1 MTVSRTTSFGKRA
14 AAAPPVRVHATA
26 PAAEPA
32 PTPAVPVSP
41 QARFLSRLPYFTAAL
56 SLALI
61 YRFKAQLATATD
73 WDAPNAPGYY
83 SLLAMGASGRQQIVD
98 HGEWWRLF
106 TAASLHGSLD
116 HLIGNLITFAIVG
129 LLLEPM
135 IGIGWFAAIYFT
147 GGFAGTVL
155 SVAFNPANVM
165 SVGASGAIMATLAA
179 LFTLSFHAGA
189 PRPNLMRRVAAGS
202 LFPALIPAAA
212 SGGATVDIHAHLGG
226 CLAGAALAFAMLIFW
241 REEDESPPGR
251 SWAAILAGVWVALT
265 VGAFAASATTYRHYA
280 KDGLDYIPPNEM
292 PKDMLSG
299 SYALVEKYGKDPR
312 AHMFRG
318 LYFLGKRNA
327 ADAEPYFR
335 TAIRLGENNPVM
347 GDGFRDWSVVLLA
360 LSVHAQRRSTEA
372 QGIVAPICARR
383 DTLDRRTQETLQ
395 ITRLCR

>member
-1 MTVSRTTSFGKRA
+1 MAISRTTSFGKRA
-14 AAAPPVRVHATA
+14 PVAAPPAHMRTA
-26 PAAEPA
+26 APVADSTPA
-32 PTPAVPVSP
+32 PVVPPSP
-41 QARFLSRLPYFTAAL
+41 LARTLSRLPYFTVVF

-61 YRFKAQLATATD
+61 YRFKSELAAATD
-73 WDAPNAPGYY
+73 WQAANTPGYY
-83 SLLAMGASGRQQIVD
+83 SLLAAGASGRQQIVE

-147 GGFAGTVL
+147 GGFVGAVL
-155 SVAFNPANVM
+155 SVMINPADVLG
-165 SVGASGAIMATLAA
+165 VGASGAIMATLAA

-189 PRPNLMRRVAAGS
+189 PRPNLMRRVAAGA

-212 SGGATVDIHAHLGG
+212 SGGAIVDIHAHLGG
-226 CLAGAALAFAMLIFW
+226 CLAGAVLAFVMLIYW
-241 REEDESPPGR
+241 QEEDEHPPGR
-251 SWAAILAGVWVALT
+251 SLAAIIASVWVAAT
-265 VGAFAASATTYRHYA
+265 VWAFSASTQTYAHYA
-280 KDGLDYIPPNEM
+280 KDGLGYIPPNEM

-318 LYFLGKRNA
+318 LYFLGKHNA

-335 TAIRLGENNPVM
+335 TAIRLGEKSPVM

-360 LSVHAQRRSTEA
+360 LSVQAQRRPAEA
-372 QGIVAPICARR
+372 HGIVAPVCAKR
-383 DTLDRRTQETLQ
+383 DTLDRRTRETLQ
-395 ITRLCR
+395 LTRLC

>member
-1 MTVSRTTSFGKRA
+1 MAFPRTTNFGKRA
-14 AAAPPVRVHATA
+14 VAAPPGRAK
-26 PAAEPA
+26 PAAVIAEPVPA
-32 PTPAVPVSP
+32 PTAPLNPL
-41 QARFLSRLPYFTAAL
+41 ARTLSRLPYFTVAL

-61 YRFKAQLATATD
+61 YRFKTELAAATD

-83 SLLAMGASGRQQIVD
+83 SLLAMGASGRQQILEQ
-98 HGEWWRLF
+98 GEWWRLF

-155 SVAFNPANVM
+155 SVAFNPADVM

-179 LFTLSFHAGA
+179 LFALSFHTGA
-189 PRPNLMRRVAAGS
+189 PRPNLMRRVAAGA
-202 LFPALIPAAA
+202 LFPAMIPTVT
-212 SGGATVDIHAHLGG
+212 SGGAAVDVHAHLGG
-226 CLAGAALAFAMLIFW
+226 CLAGAVVAFAMLIFW
-241 REEDESPPGR
+241 QEEDEYPPGR
-251 SWAAILAGVWVALT
+251 SLAAIIAGLWVALT
-265 VGAFAASATTYRHYA
+265 VWAFSASAQTYARYA
-280 KDGLDYIPPNEM
+280 KNGFDYIPPSEM

-335 TAIRLGENNPVM
+335 AAIRLGEKSPVM

-360 LSVHAQRRSTEA
+360 LSVHAQHRSAEA
-372 QGIVAPICARR
+372 HAIVAPVCARR
-383 DTLDRRTQETLQ
+383 DTLDQRTRETLQ
-395 ITRLCR
+395 ITRLC

>member
-1 MTVSRTTSFGKRA
+1 MTASKTTSFGKRA
-14 AAAPPVRVHATA
+14 VTAPLVRAPTA
-26 PAAEPA
+26 PAVVADS
-32 PTPAVPVSP
+32 TPAAPSSP
-41 QARFLSRLPYFTAAL
+41 LTRTLSRLPYFTVVL

-61 YRFKAQLATATD
+61 YRFKAELTAATD
-73 WDAPNAPGYY
+73 WDAPNAPGYF
-83 SLLAMGASGRQQIVD
+83 SLLALGASGRQQIVEQ
-98 HGEWWRLF
+98 GEWWRLF

-155 SVAFNPANVM
+155 SMLINPADM
-165 SVGASGAIMATLAA
+165 LSVGASGAIMATLAA

-189 PRPNLMRRVAAGS
+189 PRPNLMRRVAAGA
-202 LFPALIPAAA
+202 LFPALIPAVS

-241 REEDESPPGR
+241 REEDEYPPGR
-251 SWAAILAGVWVALT
+251 SLAAALAGLWVALT
-265 VGAFAASATTYRHYA
+265 VWAFSASTQTYAQYA
-280 KDGLDYIPPNEM
+280 KDGFDYIPPNEM
-292 PKDMLSG
+292 PRDMLSG

-335 TAIRLGENNPVM
+335 TAIRLGEKSPVM
-347 GDGFRDWSVVLLA
+347 GDNFRDWSVALLG
-360 LSVHAQRRSTEA
+360 LSVAVQRRPAEA
-372 QGIVAPICARR
+372 QGIVAPVCAKR
-383 DTLDRRTQETLQ
+383 DTLDRRTRETLQ
-395 ITRLCR
+395 ITRLC

>member
-1 MTVSRTTSFGKRA
+1 MTASRTTSFGKRA
-14 AAAPPVRVHATA
+14 AAAPPVRVQAA
-26 PAAEPA
+26 AAIAEPA
-32 PTPAVPVSP
+32 PTPTVPASP
-41 QARFLSRLPYFTAAL
+41 LVRILSRLPYFTVVL

-61 YRFKAQLATATD
+61 YRFRSELAAATD

-83 SLLAMGASGRQQIVD
+83 SLLALGASGRQQIVE

-147 GGFAGTVL
+147 GGLAGTIL
-155 SVAFNPANVM
+155 SMAINPADVL

-189 PRPNLMRRVAAGS
+189 PRPNLMRRVAAAS
-202 LFPALIPAAA
+202 LFPALIPAVS
-212 SGGATVDIHAHLGG
+212 SGGATVDVHAHLGG
-226 CLAGAALAFAMLIFW
+226 CLAGAVLAFAMLIFW
-241 REEDESPPGR
+241 QEEDEYPQGR
-251 SWAAILAGVWVALT
+251 SLAAILAGVWVALT
-265 VGAFAASATTYRHYA
+265 VWAFSASTQTYAHYA
-280 KDGLDYIPPNEM
+280 KDGLGYIPPNEM
-292 PKDMLSG
+292 PKDMMSG

-335 TAIRLGENNPVM
+335 TAIRLGEKSPAM
-347 GDGFRDWSVVLLA
+347 GDNFRDWSVALLG
-360 LSVHAQRRSTEA
+360 LSVAVQRRTTEA
-372 QGIVAPICARR
+372 QGIVAPVCARR
-383 DTLDRRTQETLQ
+383 DTLDRRTRETLQ
-395 ITRLCR
+395 ITRLC

>member
-1 MTVSRTTSFGKRA
+1 MALTRTTNFGKRA
-14 AAAPPVRVHATA
+14 AAAPARTQVAA
-26 PAAEPA
+26 AKAEPA
-32 PTPAVPVSP
+32 PQPATPAGPW
-41 QARFLSRLPYFTAAL
+41 ARALSRLPYFTVVL

-61 YRFKAQLATATD
+61 YRFKGELAAATD

-83 SLLAMGASGRQQIVD
+83 SLLAAGASGRQQILD

-155 SVAFNPANVM
+155 SMLLNPANVM

-202 LFPALIPAAA
+202 LFPALMPAVS
-212 SGGATVDIHAHLGG
+212 SGGATVDVHAHLGG
-226 CLAGAALAFAMLIFW
+226 CLAGAVLAFVMLIFW
-241 REEDESPPGR
+241 REEDEHPPAR
-251 SWAAILAGVWVALT
+251 SLAAILAGVWVALT
-265 VGAFAASATTYRHYA
+265 VWAFSASTQTYAHYA
-280 KDGLDYIPPNEM
+280 KDGFDYIPPGEM
-292 PKDMLSG
+292 PKDMMSG

-312 AHMFRG
+312 AHLFRG
-318 LYFLGKRNA
+318 LYFLGKYNA

-335 TAIRLGENNPVM
+335 TAIRLGAKSPVM
-347 GDGFRDWSVVLLA
+347 GDEFRDWSVSLLA
-360 LSVHAQRRSTEA
+360 LSVRVQRRSAEA
-372 QGIVAPICARR
+372 EGIVAPLCARR
-383 DTLDRRTQETLQ
+383 DALDRRTRETLQ
-395 ITRLCR
+395 ITRLCLN

>member
-1 MTVSRTTSFGKRA
+1 MVSRTTSFGKRA
-14 AAAPPVRVHATA
+14 VTAPPVRAQTA
-26 PAAEPA
+26 PAAVADSIPS
-32 PTPAVPVSP
+32 PVPVSGLT
-41 QARFLSRLPYFTAAL
+41 RTLSRLPYFTVVL

-61 YRFKAQLATATD
+61 YRFRAELAAATD
-73 WDAPNAPGYY
+73 WDAPNAPGYF
-83 SLLAMGASGRQQIVD
+83 SLLALGASGRQQIVD

-155 SVAFNPANVM
+155 SMLINPADM
-165 SVGASGAIMATLAA
+165 LSVGASGAIMATLAA

-189 PRPNLMRRVAAGS
+189 PRPNLMRRIAAGS
-202 LFPALIPAAA
+202 LFPALIPAVS

-226 CLAGAALAFAMLIFW
+226 CLAGAVLAFAMLIFW

-251 SWAAILAGVWVALT
+251 SLAAALAGLWVALT
-265 VGAFAASATTYRHYA
+265 VWAFSASTQTYAQYA
-280 KDGLDYIPPNEM
+280 KDGFDYIPPNEM
-292 PKDMLSG
+292 PRDMLSG

-335 TAIRLGENNPVM
+335 TAIRLGKKNPVM
-347 GDGFRDWSVVLLA
+347 GDTFRDWSVALLG
-360 LSVHAQRRSTEA
+360 LSVAVQRRPAEA
-372 QGIVAPICARR
+372 QGIVAPVCAKR
-383 DTLDRRTQETLQ
+383 DTLDRRTRETLQ
-395 ITRLCR
+395 ITRLC

>member
-1 MTVSRTTSFGKRA
+1 MALSRTTSFGKRA
-14 AAAPPVRVHATA
+14 PVVAQPPRARAAAAI
-26 PAAEPA
+26 AEPA
-32 PTPAVPVSP
+32 PTPVAPVNP
-41 QARFLSRLPYFTAAL
+41 LARTLSRLPYFTVVL

-61 YRFKAQLATATD
+61 YRFKGELAAATD

-83 SLLAMGASGRQQIVD
+83 SLLAAGASGRQQILEQ
-98 HGEWWRLF
+98 GEWWRLF

-155 SVAFNPANVM
+155 SMLLNPANVM
-165 SVGASGAIMATLAA
+165 SVGASGAIMASLAA

-202 LFPALIPAAA
+202 LFPALIPAVS
-212 SGGATVDIHAHLGG
+212 SGGATVDVHAHLGG
-226 CLAGAALAFAMLIFW
+226 CLAGAMLAFAILILW
-241 REEDESPPGR
+241 QEEDEHPPGR
-251 SWAAILAGVWVALT
+251 SLAATLAGFWVALT
-265 VGAFAASATTYRHYA
+265 VWAFWASTQTYARYA
-280 KDGLDYIPPNEM
+280 KDGFDYIPPREM

-335 TAIRLGENNPVM
+335 TAIRLGEKSPVM

-383 DTLDRRTQETLQ
+383 DTLDRRTRETLQ
-395 ITRLCR
+395 ITRLC

>member
-1 MTVSRTTSFGKRA
+1 MAFSRTTSFGKRA
-14 AAAPPVRVHATA
+14 AAAPARAQAAAAT
-26 PAAEPA
+26 AEPA
-32 PTPAVPVSP
+32 PAPIAPVSP
-41 QARFLSRLPYFTAAL
+41 LVQTLSRLPYFTAVL
-56 SLALI
+56 SLVLI
-61 YRFKAQLATATD
+61 YRFKAELAAATD
-73 WDAPNAPGYY
+73 WEAPNAPGYY
-83 SLLAMGASGRQQIVD
+83 SLLAMGASGRQQILEQ
-98 HGEWWRLF
+98 GEWWRLF

-147 GGFAGTVL
+147 GGFVGTVL
-155 SVAFNPANVM
+155 SVAFNPADVM

-179 LFTLSFHAGA
+179 LFALSFHVGA
-189 PRPNLMRRVAAGS
+189 PRPNLMRRVAAGA
-202 LFPALIPAAA
+202 LFPAMIPAVT
-212 SGGATVDIHAHLGG
+212 SGGATVDVHAHLGG
-226 CLAGAALAFAMLIFW
+226 CLAGAGLAFAMLIFW
-241 REEDESPPGR
+241 REEDAHPPGR
-251 SWAAILAGVWVALT
+251 SIAATIAGLWVALT
-265 VGAFAASATTYRHYA
+265 AWAFSASTQTYAHYA
-280 KDGLDYIPPNEM
+280 KDGFDYIPPHEM

-335 TAIRLGENNPVM
+335 AALRLGEKSPVM

-372 QGIVAPICARR
+372 QGIVAPVCARR
-383 DTLDRRTQETLQ
+383 DTLDRRTRETLQ
-395 ITRLCR
+395 ITRLC